1 MARVRILPD
10 ILSNKIAA
18 GEVVERPASVV
29 KELLENALDAGADRI
44 TVEVERGGR
53 STIQVADN
61 GAGMSHD
68 DALLAIERYATS
80 KIVNDDDLF
89 AIGTLGFR
97 GEALPSI
104 AAVSRFVMETRVA
117 EDETGTRIDLEGGK
131 LRDVSRIGAPPGTLV
146 TVRNLFFN
154 TPARRKFLKAINTEM
169 GHIADTVASIALGWP
184 KVRFRLNHNGRI
196 VKDWPAADPGRRV
209 ADVLGRDVEG
219 RLRPVEKVN
228 GEIRISGWAAA
239 PSVTRTTAR
248 STYIFVNGRW
258 VRDRLIGH
266 ALAAGYSGRLM
277 KGQYPV
283 AVLSLTTDPHTV
295 DVNVH
300 PTKSEVRFVQGN
312 RIHEAVRSA
321 VADALQGSDRP
332 GTSPPPGSPPPP
344 SQPDRNPPRHSHPPP
359 PIRRSDQVQES
370 PTDYPPPEPARG
382 SSEPR
387 GDMPPAPGPES
398 LPGPAE
404 APRTRPAQTPIWEG
418 GGFADLRVIGQLRG
432 TYILCEAPDG
442 LLIIDQHAA
451 HERVLFERFR
461 SHAEGL
467 AGATQGLLVPETVDL
482 SYTEV
487 RIIEHLMPALAD
499 RGLVIEPFGGR
510 TVVVKS
516 APAPL
521 ADREMAPLI
530 REMAEKIAQEVPEAA
545 SGEGLDRALAAGVI
559 RMACH
564 GAIRAGRLL
573 SDPEIGALLA
583 QLDRCEDPG
592 HCPHGRP
599 TWIRWDHRFFEK
611 SFGRMA

>member
-29 KELLENALDAGADRI
+29 KELVENALDAGADRI

-80 KIVNDDDLF
+80 KIVKDDDLF

-184 KVRFRLNHNGRI
+184 GVRFRLTHNGRI
-196 VKDWPAADPGRRV
+196 VKDWPAADPSRRV
-209 ADVLGRDVEG
+209 TDVLGRDVEG

-228 GEIRISGWAAA
+228 GEIRISGWAADPA
-239 PSVTRTTAR
+239 ITRTTAR

-258 VRDRLIGH
+258 VKDRLIGH

-283 AVLSLTTDPHTV
+283 AVLSLTTDPHSV

-321 VADALQGSDRP
+321 VAEALQGSDRP
-332 GTSPPPGSPPPP
+332 GARRPIPP
-344 SQPDRNPPRHSHPPP
+344 SSRPDRDTLPDSDPPP
-359 PIRRSDQVQES
+359 PILRSDQVQES
-370 PTDYPPPEPARG
+370 PTDYPPPEPVRG
-382 SSEPR
+382 SPEPR
-387 GDMPPAPGPES
+387 ADAAPAPGPES

-404 APRTRPAQTPIWEG
+404 APRTRPDQAPIWEG
-418 GGFADLRVIGQLRG
+418 GGFADLRVIGQFRG

-461 SHAEGL
+461 SRSSP
-467 AGATQGLLVPETVDL
+467 AGGASQGLLVPETVDL
-482 SYTEV
+482 SYTEA

-510 TVVVKS
+510 TMVVKS

-530 REMAEKIAQEVPEAA
+530 REMAEEIAQEVPEAA

-564 GAIRAGRLL
+564 GAIRAGRRL
-573 SDPEIGALLA
+573 SESEIKALLA
-583 QLDRCEDPG
+583 QLDRCENPG

-599 TWIRWDHRFFEK
+599 TWIRWDQRFFEK
-611 SFGRMA
+611 SFGRVA